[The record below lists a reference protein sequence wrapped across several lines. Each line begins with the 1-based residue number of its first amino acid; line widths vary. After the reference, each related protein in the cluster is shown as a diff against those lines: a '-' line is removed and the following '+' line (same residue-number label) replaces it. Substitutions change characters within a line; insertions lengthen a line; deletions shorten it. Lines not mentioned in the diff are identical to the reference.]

1 VILLART
8 APLAYIGRMLII
20 ETPIFTRR
28 IQHLLSDEQYRA
40 VQEQVVARPDAG
52 DVIPGSGGLRKLRW
66 AMAGHG
72 KRGGLR
78 IIYYW
83 ARAADQILMLFVYP
97 KPEREDLTPAQLRQ
111 LKRIVDEEYR

>member
-1 VILLART
+1 
-8 APLAYIGRMLII
+8 MLII

-52 DVIPGSGGLRKLRW
+52 DVIPISGGLRKLRW

-97 KPEREDLTPAQLRQ
+97 KPQREDLTPAQLKQ

>member
-1 VILLART
+1 
-8 APLAYIGRMLII
+8 MLII

-28 IQHLLSDEQYRA
+28 IQQLLSDEQYRA
-40 VQEQVVARPDAG
+40 VQQQVVARRDAS

-97 KPEREDLTPAQLRQ
+97 KPEREDLTPAQLKQ